1 MLDRRVRGEILV
13 PLFPLFI
20 LFSFFAAISYSRKR
34 KDECVCPRKQQQDA
48 PVMQCPEQ
56 ISFFNFA
63 ARACIY
69 AAFVLLL
76 NLGAYI
82 LCVCPACVQIF
93 LVTKLDALGASYRAL
108 FYTYLLAKASRHL
121 SFFPSGFCLV
131 LLANSLSGY
140 YSTNGSPGRAC
151 CWCVLLRVRVCYSVS
166 KTEFFW
172 WR

>member
-13 PLFPLFI
+13 PLFPLFT
-20 LFSFFAAISYSRKR
+20 LFSFFAAILYSRKR

-108 FYTYLLAKASRHL
+108 YTYTFLLKPPGICLFSIRLLFGASGKFSVWLLFYKRVAR
-121 SFFPSGFCLV
+121 SGMLLV
-131 LLANSLSGY
+131 RAAPCSSLL
-140 YSTNGSPGRAC
+140 
-151 CWCVLLRVRVCYSVS
+151 
-166 KTEFFW
+166 
-172 WR
+172 